1 MRYEDITKDL
11 YLLQKGVE
19 KIVKYGMATFT
30 QYANE
35 MGLSYCDRNRVIAKT
50 RLAYGLTGLK
60 EIPCP
65 PELLQERLDYYV
77 SIYGR
82 QKAISMLEAIDNTN
96 R

>member
-11 YLLQKGVE
+11 YLLQRGVE

-35 MGLSYCDRNRVIAKT
+35 MGLSYCDRNRIIAKA
-50 RLAYGLTGLK
+50 RMAYGLTGLK

-65 PELLQERLDYYV
+65 PELMQERLDYYV
-77 SIYGR
+77 SIYGN
-82 QKAISMLEAIDNTN
+82 QKAISMLEEID
-96 R
+96 RA